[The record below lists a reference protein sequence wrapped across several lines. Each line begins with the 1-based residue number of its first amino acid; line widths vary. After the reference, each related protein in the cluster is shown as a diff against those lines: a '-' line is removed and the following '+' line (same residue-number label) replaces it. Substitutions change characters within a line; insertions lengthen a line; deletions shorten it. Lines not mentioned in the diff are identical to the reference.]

1 MEDVTTA
8 LHSAP
13 SEGVSWASGVRFG
26 SPLQL
31 LRESAT
37 NRQDGCLVTECNGLT
52 WHIYFHGGRLWSA
65 ASSFQSPAT
74 LDYHLRCVGLKN
86 LVGSNSVLSQASLA
100 VRGEGDL
107 QLWQSN
113 SILSWLQDQGK
124 INFLQRHQILE
135 NITKEA
141 IESFLWLTDGDYQWV
156 KGKSMADGQMPN
168 GANLD
173 LEDVLAY
180 FQKRMQFWQQFGPLI
195 RSPHQRP
202 YLFNQD
208 TQERCTP
215 ELVKLGKLLRGMSIR
230 QLALVLNQDELK
242 VARLLYPF
250 IQRGDVYLHA
260 PHQAY
265 RKLPEIPQVI
275 PSKVATKVYK
285 VACIDDS
292 PTILEEMY
300 RFLNHEEYEVTKI
313 DDSVKAASILFEL
326 KPDLVLMDIT
336 MPEINGYKLCS
347 LLRNSVTFRE
357 TPIIMVTGRSGLID
371 KARAKVSGSTDY
383 LVKPFT
389 RGGLLALVEKYIH

>member
-1 MEDVTTA
+1 MTA
-8 LHSAP
+8 LHSVS
-13 SEGVSWASGVRFG
+13 SEDGPQLSLAWFG
-26 SPLQL
+26 DPVQI
-31 LRESAT
+31 LRESVAS
-37 NRQDGCLVTECNGLT
+37 RQDGCLVAEHGGLA
-52 WHIYFHGGRLWSA
+52 WYIYFQQGRLWSA

-74 LDYHLRCVGLKN
+74 LDYHLRCVGLKS
-86 LVGSNSVLSQASLA
+86 LTGANSALTEASLA
-100 VRGEGDL
+100 VRSNGNL
-107 QLWQSN
+107 QMWQEN
-113 SILSWLQDQGK
+113 PVLSWLESQGK

-141 IESFLWLTDGDYQWV
+141 IESFLWLTDGHYRWIQ
-156 KGKSMADGQMPN
+156 GEPIANSQMPN

-173 LEDVLAY
+173 LEDVLAH
-180 FQKRMQFWQQFGPLI
+180 FQKRMQLWQQFAPLI
-195 RSPHQRP
+195 QSPHQRP

-208 TQERCTP
+208 SQERCTP

-230 QLALVLNQDELK
+230 QLALVLTQDELK

-260 PHQAY
+260 PHKTYRQLPIVPQAV
-265 RKLPEIPQVI
+265 LSQP
-275 PSKVATKVYK
+275 ATKAYK

-326 KPDLVLMDIT
+326 KPDLILMDIT

-357 TPIIMVTGRSGLID
+357 TPIIMVTGRAGLID

-389 RGGLLALVEKYIH
+389 RGGLLAIVEKYIH